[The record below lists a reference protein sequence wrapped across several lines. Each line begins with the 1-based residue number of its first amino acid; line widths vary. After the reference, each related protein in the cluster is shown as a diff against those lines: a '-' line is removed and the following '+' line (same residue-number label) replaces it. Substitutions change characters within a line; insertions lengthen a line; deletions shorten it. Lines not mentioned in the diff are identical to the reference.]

1 MNRCVQIE
9 CSYNLQNRRSQHTG
23 VFMINTEAQ
32 FGYFEVFW
40 PHRKLYII
48 SRKHQSITL
57 LRYKSKKNKERERI
71 IIN

>member
-9 CSYNLQNRRSQHTG
+9 RSYNLKNRRSQHTS

-40 PHRKLYII
+40 PHSKLYII
-48 SRKHQSITL
+48 SKKHQSISL
-57 LRYKSKKNKERERI
+57 LRYKKKNKERE
-71 IIN
+71 NNN